1 MEDQKKLSETTKHEN
16 SLWISQELFSFPL
29 FPSPNPPLPFPSPP
43 LPLPSS
49 PLPSP
54 LLFLFLLFLFFSF
67 LYTQLKPEVYFSYSM
82 LLFSGTFIFFLFINN
97 PLTANKHSQKKPHT
111 LFHRC
116 STDQFCMQ
124 PPLFF
129 HFCGILTGALVVNSR
144 VLCGFCNL
152 KRRRKNMKIWLRD

>member
-97 PLTANKHSQKKPHT
+97 PLTANKHSQKKHI
-111 LFHRC
+111 HY
-116 STDQFCMQ
+116 STDALQTNFVCSL
-124 PPLFF
+124 LFF
-129 HFCGILTGALVVNSR
+129 STSVEFLQ
-144 VLCGFCNL
+144 VL
-152 KRRRKNMKIWLRD
+152 W